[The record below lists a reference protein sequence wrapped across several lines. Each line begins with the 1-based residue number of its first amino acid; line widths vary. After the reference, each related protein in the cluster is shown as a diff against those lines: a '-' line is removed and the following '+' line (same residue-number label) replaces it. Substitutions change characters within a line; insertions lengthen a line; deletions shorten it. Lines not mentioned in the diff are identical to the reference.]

1 MSKLMKTRGTAK
13 TTSQIFNFVVVHP
26 AFNCWGKL
34 GLYHCFSLFLYVFFL
49 QLRHK
54 TSENPK
60 KRQKDGKVPL
70 PLTVSF
76 PELFLT
82 HCDVWINVLSLV
94 INCMIKWNNFQPSV
108 LFKIHGILLRSGQK
122 PAVRL
127 TDDVPFTAR
136 ARVYL
141 NVHLNIIK
149 QEITCSISPAMAIES
164 GVCGLICPLTWNSN
178 PIRPLFP
185 ASRLPA
191 LKTHL
196 PCF

>member
-1 MSKLMKTRGTAK
+1 MFSSSDYVTTRAK
-13 TTSQIFNFVVVHP
+13 I
-26 AFNCWGKL
+26 
-34 GLYHCFSLFLYVFFL
+34 
-49 QLRHK
+49 
-54 TSENPK
+54 PK
-60 KRQKDGKVPL
+60 KTERRKSSVTSNRFL
-70 PLTVSF
+70 PLAVF
-76 PELFLT
+76 
-82 HCDVWINVLSLV
+82 DSLWCLNKCFV
-94 INCMIKWNNFQPSV
+94 AGYKLYEKWNNFQPSM

>member
-1 MSKLMKTRGTAK
+1 MFSSSDCVTTRAK
-13 TTSQIFNFVVVHP
+13 I
-26 AFNCWGKL
+26 
-34 GLYHCFSLFLYVFFL
+34 
-49 QLRHK
+49 
-54 TSENPK
+54 PK
-60 KRQKDGKVPL
+60 KTERRKSSVTSNRFL
-70 PLTVSF
+70 PLAVFDS
-76 PELFLT
+76 L
-82 HCDVWINVLSLV
+82 WINVLSLV
-94 INCMIKWNNFQPSV
+94 INLYEKWNNFQPSV